1 VLQLLP
7 GVGPAKA
14 KRAVTALGLL
24 DDGEDNEVMLRWP
37 LALNELPTTCHES
50 AEALAL
56 AVATKQAEPL
66 RQAMAPL
73 VRAAYDNPEERLA
86 DLYVLV
92 EAAASLPRLSDVA
105 ADHALEPP
113 RSTGDLAGT
122 PVIDEDWLVISTMHS
137 AKGLE
142 WDVVHVIHAADGNIP
157 SDMALSDKHG
167 LEEERRLF
175 YVALTRP
182 RRNLEV
188 YVPLRYHHRPTGDRH
203 SWAQPSRFLTDA
215 VKTTMDEVTLL
226 REDGASAAD
235 LATVDTTSAVDAH
248 LGSLFG

>member
-1 VLQLLP
+1 
-7 GVGPAKA
+7 
-14 KRAVTALGLL
+14 
-24 DDGEDNEVMLRWP
+24 
-37 LALNELPTTCHES
+37 
-50 AEALAL
+50 
-56 AVATKQAEPL
+56 
-66 RQAMAPL
+66 MAPL

-215 VKTTMDEVTLL
+215 VKATMDEVTLL
-226 REDGASAAD
+226 REDAVSAAD